1 MNSLGSRLTLWYAAL
16 VTVTLASVLIL
27 GNVLLRVELTRSIDL
42 LNAAQFQEIRN
53 RVQSD
58 QLAKPEADFL
68 EQISEHA
75 RIDAPLYF
83 FQVRDAQGTVFL
95 RSANLGRTVFPPN
108 PNGKHDWTFA
118 PSGGEKYRISTFAAG
133 SYQVQVATSLQ
144 ATRELERYYDHVSA
158 VALLAVA
165 IMSSFMGY
173 RLSRLA
179 LDPIRQIQQAAQR
192 INANNL
198 KERIAVAQ
206 VRDEISDLAVL
217 LNQMFDRLE
226 KAFGRLS
233 RFAGEAS
240 HELKTPLSIIR
251 LQSEKL
257 LTQSALSGEQQ
268 EAVQQQLK
276 SIHGLHVVI
285 EKLLFIA
292 RAEAGAIQ
300 VRQTAQNTR
309 EFVDSFAEDAGVLCE
324 DHGVGFEIVRNGEK
338 LVPFDASLMRQ
349 VLLNL
354 LSNALKATLLGG
366 RISVTSTTD
375 DSDWKIVVD
384 DTGLGLPTTL
394 SEEDIF
400 KPFVGG
406 DGERDGPIGNGTG
419 LGLAICRGILELH
432 HGAIRAESHGPQRG
446 LRVIVTIPL
455 KLA

>member
-16 VTVTLASVLIL
+16 VTVTLAAVLVL
-27 GNVLLRVELTRSIDL
+27 GNILLRLELTRSIDL

-53 RVQSD
+53 RVESD

-83 FQVRDAQGTVFL
+83 FQVRDAQGTVYL
-95 RSANLGRTVFPPN
+95 RSANMGRTVFPPN
-108 PNGKHDWTFA
+108 PARQRDWTFSA
-118 PSGGEKYRISTFAAG
+118 ESSEAYRISSFAAG
-133 SYQVQVATSLQ
+133 SYRVQVATSLQ
-144 ATRELERYYDHVSA
+144 GTRELERYYYYVSA
-158 VALLAVA
+158 VALITVA
-165 IMSSFMGY
+165 ILSSFVGY
-173 RLSRLA
+173 GLSRLA

-198 KERIAVAQ
+198 KERIPVAP
-206 VRDEISDLAVL
+206 VRDEISDLALL

-257 LTQSALSGEQQ
+257 LTQGGLFGEQQ

-300 VRQTAQNTR
+300 VRQTVQNTW
-309 EFVDSFAEDAGVLCE
+309 EFVNSFAEDAGVLCE
-324 DHGVGFEIVRNGEK
+324 DHGVGFEIVRNDEN

-366 RISVTSTTD
+366 RISVASAVD
-375 DSDWKIVVD
+375 DSNWKIIVE
-384 DTGLGLPTTL
+384 DTGLGLATAL
-394 SEEDIF
+394 SEEEIF
-400 KPFVGG
+400 KPFVGS
-406 DGERDGPIGNGTG
+406 DGEAEGQVKNGTG

-432 HGAIRAESHGPQRG
+432 HGAIRAESRQPERG
-446 LRVIVTIPL
+446 LRMIVTIPL